1 MSVTQM
7 KGDFRTISGFVP
19 TSRTVDAVNDMNDVI
34 NMSSLLEKI
43 LMFIPAFQ
51 IFAGRNTYTNVTLAS
66 TAQNIKDYDWVMFA
80 QAVQSI
86 DTVKRER
93 LEKIAFQAALLSMGK
108 ERTLGKERTF
118 WECVY
123 NAL

>member
-108 ERTLGKERTF
+108 ERTF